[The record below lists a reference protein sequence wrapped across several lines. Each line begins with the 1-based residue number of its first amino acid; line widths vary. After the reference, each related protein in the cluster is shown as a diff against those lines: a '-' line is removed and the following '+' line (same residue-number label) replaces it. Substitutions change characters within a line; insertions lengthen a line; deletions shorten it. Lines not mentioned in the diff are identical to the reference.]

1 MAKQKDPAAQAE
13 TKATQVQNGKSAE
26 EKPARVSI
34 PDAALKVVSEL
45 APGTEVDLDT
55 LTQAAVEL
63 VVESGGKVTADR
75 MKADVRAYC
84 ETAKVFGVV
93 EIQETVTVKKVK

>member
-1 MAKQKDPAAQAE
+1 MAKQKDATVQTETNA
-13 TKATQVQNGKSAE
+13 TKAQNGKPAE

-45 APGTEVDLDT
+45 TSGTEVDLDT

-63 VVESGGKVTADR
+63 VVEGGGRVTADR

-93 EIQETVTVKKVK
+93 EIQETVVIRKVK